1 LQQKHSDAVKGG
13 KYGRLLKNTLILT
26 LGTFGS
32 KLLVF
37 LLLPLYTNCL
47 LPSEYSSADLIAN
60 LANFLIPVFCC
71 GVSEGVLRFSLKEK
85 SKNGEAG
92 NDRKAVFSAS
102 LCITL
107 LGSLIAF
114 LFFPLI
120 QKIRGFESYGLLVVL
135 YVISSNLHSIAA
147 EYVRACERHALYSF
161 QGVLNTVFVIT
172 LNLIFL
178 PWLDLG
184 VYGYVLSIIL
194 ADALTT
200 VFLVFRARLYRD
212 FSVRTIRKS
221 LLKDL
226 LRFSLPL
233 IPGTIL
239 WWIIS
244 VSDRYL
250 LTWMSGGTV
259 NGLYVVAAKVP
270 TLLTL
275 LCTVFLSAW
284 KVSAVTE
291 DSGDSAAEKQRKSE
305 FYARVYQIYIT
316 VLFCAG
322 AGIIL
327 FSKIFAKILF
337 ANEFYSAW
345 QYIPVLTM
353 GALLYNLSRFL
364 GSIYFV
370 NKRSG
375 RSSLTAAL
383 AAVLNVALNLHL
395 IPRYGAFG
403 AAIATLVAYLA
414 EYIVREVD
422 TKREIRFTSYRI
434 RILAYLLILSLEA
447 IVVTLEIP
455 YWIWISVGLTL
466 ATVLISGKTLLVL
479 LRSFMQ
485 GVKGVHKKFTN
496 KQ

>member
-1 LQQKHSDAVKGG
+1 MEQNRSASAKSG
-13 KYGRLLKNTLILT
+13 KYRRLIKNTFILT

-60 LANFLIPVFCC
+60 LANFLIPIFCC

-85 SKNGEAG
+85 TANGEAKY
-92 NDRKAVFSAS
+92 DRKAVFSAS

-107 LGSLIAF
+107 LGSLLIAA
-114 LFFPLI
+114 LFPLI
-120 QKIRGFESYGLLVVL
+120 RRIPGFESYGILVIL
-135 YVISSNLHSIAA
+135 YVIASNLHSIAA
-147 EYVRACERHALYSF
+147 EYVRACEKHALYSF
-161 QGVLNTVFVIT
+161 QGVLNTSFVIA
-172 LNLIFL
+172 LNLVFL

-194 ADALTT
+194 ADLLTT
-200 VFLVFRARLYRD
+200 IFLVLRARLYRD
-212 FSVRTIRKS
+212 FTLRTIRKT
-221 LLKDL
+221 LLKEL
-226 LRFSLPL
+226 MLFSLPL
-233 IPGTIL
+233 IPGTML

-250 LTWMSGGTV
+250 LTWISGGDV

-275 LCTVFLSAW
+275 LCTVFLNAW
-284 KVSAVTE
+284 KISAVTE
-291 DSGDSAAEKQRKSE
+291 DSGDSEAEKKRKSE
-305 FYARVYQIYIT
+305 FYGRVYQIYIT

-322 AGIIL
+322 TGIIL
-327 FSKIFAKILF
+327 FSKIFARILF

-345 QYIPVLTM
+345 QYIPVLTL

-364 GSIYFV
+364 GSVYFV
-370 NKRSG
+370 RKKSG

-383 AAVLNVALNLHL
+383 AAVLNVVLNLIL

-403 AAIATLVAYLA
+403 AAIATLAAYLA
-414 EYIVREVD
+414 EYLIREID
-422 TKREIRFTSYRI
+422 TKREIRFASYRL
-434 RILAYLLILSLEA
+434 RILAYGVVLSLEA
-447 IVVTLEIP
+447 IVVTLETP
-455 YWIWISVGLTL
+455 YRIWISVGLTL
-466 ATVLISGKTLLVL
+466 LVFLLSAKTLLSL
-479 LRSFMQ
+479 CRGMIQ
-485 GVKGVHKKFTN
+485 EVHKKFTN
-496 KQ
+496 KV